1 MSNPLLEWDALPPFS
16 RIRPEDV
23 EPAVDTVLAENR
35 AALQTLSAIAVPGW
49 QDFIEPQESLAD
61 RLHRAWAP
69 VGHLNAVMSSKELRA
84 AYNACLARLAEYD
97 TELGQNEALQRGYRA
112 LKAGPEWQG
121 YSPAQRKLVEDAL
134 RDFRLAGVDL
144 PPEKKTRFRTVMQEL
159 TQLEA
164 KFEDNV
170 LDATQG
176 RITQVTDAARTAGI
190 PAAALARAEQE
201 AEERK
206 LPGWVFTLDYPAY
219 SAVVIHADDRGLRQ
233 EMYTAYVTR
242 ASDQGPDAGRWDNGR
257 VMADILRL
265 RQETA
270 ALTGFTDFAA
280 YSLADKM
287 AKSPADVLRFLTDL
301 VTRVKPVAQHE
312 LLELS
317 EYALERDGLER
328 LEPWDMG
335 YYAEKL
341 QEERFHISQEIL
353 RPYFPAPKVTSG
365 LFQVMQKLYGVS
377 FAEVQGA
384 DVWHPD
390 VKLYALRDAAGELR
404 GHLYIDLYARTGKRG
419 GAWMDE
425 TLGRRHRPQGLQTPV
440 AFLSCNFPA
449 PLAMAPSLLT
459 HDDVVTLFHELGHC
473 LHHLLTRVDHPSVGG
488 IHGVAWDAVE
498 LPSQFHENFAWTREG
513 LALVSGHYETGAP
526 LPEALYQK
534 MLGARHF
541 HSGLHLLRQLEFALF
556 DFRLHMQT
564 QNIDSGLVQ
573 RILSET
579 RNAVSVVPVPEW
591 NRFAHG
597 FSHIFA
603 GGYAAGYYSY
613 LWAEVLA
620 ADAYGAFEEAG
631 VFDRNT
637 GKRFMASILE
647 QGGSREAME
656 LFVEFRGREPTL
668 DAFLK
673 LNGLAA

>member
-1 MSNPLLEWDALPPFS
+1 MSNPLLEWEVLPPFS
-16 RIRPEDV
+16 HIRPEHV
-23 EPAVDTVLAENR
+23 EPAVDAVLAENR
-35 AALQTLSAIAVPGW
+35 AALATLSTIATPDW
-49 QDFIEPQESLAD
+49 RNFIEPQESLAD

-69 VGHLNAVMSSKELRA
+69 AGHLNAVMSNKELRA

-97 TELGQNEALQRGYRA
+97 TELGQNAALQRGYRA
-112 LKAGPEWQG
+112 LKSGPEWSA
-121 YSPAQRKLVEDAL
+121 YSPAQRKLVDDAL

-144 PPEKKTRFRTVMQEL
+144 PPEKKTRFGAVMQEL
-159 TQLEA
+159 SQLEA
-164 KFEDNV
+164 KFADNV

-176 RITQVTDAARTAGI
+176 RVTHLTDEARTAGI

-201 AEERK
+201 ARERK

-219 SAVVIHADDRGLRQ
+219 SAVVIHADDRALRQ
-233 EMYTAYVTR
+233 EMYTAFITR
-242 ASDQGPDAGRWDNGR
+242 ASDRGPDAGRWDNSA
-257 VMADILRL
+257 VMAEILRL

-270 ALTGFTDFAA
+270 ALTGFESFAA

-301 VTRVKPVAQHE
+301 VVRVQPVARHE

-317 EYALERDGLER
+317 EYALERDSLEK
-328 LEPWDMG
+328 LEPWDVG

-341 QEERFHISQEIL
+341 QEERYHISQEIL
-353 RPYFPAPKVTSG
+353 RPYFPAPKVTAG
-365 LFQVMQKLYGVS
+365 IFQMMQKLYGLG
-377 FAEVQGA
+377 FTEVPGA

-390 VKLYALRDAAGELR
+390 VKLYELRDAAGVLR
-404 GHLYIDLYARTGKRG
+404 GRLYLDLYARTGKRG

-425 TLGRRHRPQGLQTPV
+425 TLGRRHTAHGLQTPV
-440 AFLSCNFPA
+440 AFLNCNFPP
-449 PLAMAPSLLT
+449 PLASAPSLLT

-473 LHHLLTRVDHPSVGG
+473 LHHLLTRVDYPSVGG
-488 IHGVAWDAVE
+488 VNGVAWDAVE

-513 LALVSGHYETGAP
+513 LALVSGHYESGEP
-526 LPEALYQK
+526 VPEALYQK

-541 HSGLHLLRQLEFALF
+541 HTGLHLLRQLEFALF
-556 DFRLHMQT
+556 DFRLHMHT
-564 QNIDSGLVQ
+564 GEVGVDFVQ
-573 RILSET
+573 RTLTET
-579 RNAVSVVPVPEW
+579 RTQVSLLPVPEW

-631 VFDRNT
+631 VFDRAT
-637 GKRFMASILE
+637 GSRFMTSILE

-668 DAFLK
+668 DAFLR